1 MQYNKVEISGVNTS
15 DLIVLT
21 EKEKTELLKKAHAGD
36 KAAREKLI
44 KGNLRLV
51 LSVLQRF
58 SGRTDSP
65 DDLFQV
71 GVIGLIK
78 AIDNFDTAL
87 DVRFSTYAVPMISGE
102 VRRHLR
108 DYRSLRV
115 SRSVRDTAYRAM
127 QAREELTAS
136 SEQEPTVDQI
146 AERIGQDRSEVVA
159 ALGSVAEPVSIYEP
173 VYSDSGD
180 TLYVLDQL
188 GDSSDASQWLD
199 EFTVKDAI
207 GELRQREKNILYL
220 RYFKGRTQT
229 EVARSIGIS
238 QAQVSRLEKA
248 ALDSIKDRLRNG

>member
-1 MQYNKVEISGVNTS
+1 M
-15 DLIVLT
+15 
-21 EKEKTELLKKAHAGD
+21 
-36 KAAREKLI
+36 
-44 KGNLRLV
+44 
-51 LSVLQRF
+51 
-58 SGRTDSP
+58 
-65 DDLFQV
+65 
-71 GVIGLIK
+71 
-78 AIDNFDTAL
+78 
-87 DVRFSTYAVPMISGE
+87 
-102 VRRHLR
+102 
-108 DYRSLRV
+108 
-115 SRSVRDTAYRAM
+115 
-127 QAREELTAS
+127 
-136 SEQEPTVDQI
+136 
-146 AERIGQDRSEVVA
+146 VA

-207 GELRQREKNILYL
+207 GELKQREKNILYL